1 MNEFIGDNKEV
12 LSFCASVLGIF
23 LSLAFG
29 GILSWRQRICLDYE
43 SRRDV
48 AINILRDRFVQ
59 RTSNHYLDVADER
72 KRQKTAV
79 EEIYKRP
86 QQQHLIQDLARDLE
100 DQNRVK
106 RLFRWLAFASQA
118 SFGFLWVAIIVVILG
133 IAILWVSPPLAVWVT
148 WAVALGLL
156 LLGFIASVSAMWAL
170 DGRFF
175 QLVHRII
182 EPEGE

>member
-1 MNEFIGDNKEV
+1 MIQFIVDNKEI
-12 LSFCASVLGIF
+12 LSFCGSALGIL

-29 GILSWRQRICLDYE
+29 GVLSWRQKICLDYE

-48 AINILRDRFVQ
+48 AISILRDRYVQ
-59 RTSNHYLDVADER
+59 RASNHYSDVAEER

-86 QQQHLIQDLARDLE
+86 EQQQLIRELARDLE

-106 RLFRWLAFASQA
+106 RLFRWLGQASQA
-118 SFGFLWVAIIVVILG
+118 SFGFLWAAIIVIVIGL
-133 IAILWVSPPLAVWVT
+133 ATLWVNPPFFVWVI
-148 WAVALGLL
+148 WAV
-156 LLGFIASVSAMWAL
+156 LLGALLIGVIVSVTVMWAL

-175 QLVHRII
+175 RLVHRII

>member
-1 MNEFIGDNKEV
+1 MNQLFIDHKEI
-12 LSFCASVLGIF
+12 LIFCVSALGIL

-29 GILSWRQRICLDYE
+29 GILSWRHKICLEYE

-59 RTSNHYLDVADER
+59 RTSDHYADIADEL
-72 KRQKTAV
+72 RQDQAAV
-79 EEIYKRP
+79 EEIYKRCE
-86 QQQHLIQDLARDLE
+86 QQTLIRELAKDLE

-106 RLFRWLAFASQA
+106 RIFRWLDMASLA
-118 SFGFLWVAIIVVILG
+118 SFGCLWGAIVVVLIGVLS
-133 IAILWVSPPLAVWVT
+133 IWIKPPFSLVVT
-148 WAVALGLL
+148 WSSLLGLL
-156 LLGFIASVSAMWAL
+156 MTGFVSSVTIMFIL

-175 QLVHRII
+175 RLVHRVI

>member
-1 MNEFIGDNKEV
+1 MIQFIEDNKEV
-12 LSFCASVLGIF
+12 LSFCVSALGIL

-29 GILSWRQRICLDYE
+29 GILSWRHKICLEYE

-59 RTSNHYLDVADER
+59 RTSSHYLHIAEELR
-72 KRQKTAV
+72 GQETAV

-86 QQQHLIQDLARDLE
+86 EQQQLIRQLGEDLE
-100 DQNRVK
+100 DGNRVR
-106 RLFRWLAFASQA
+106 RLFSWLVLASQT
-118 SFGFLWVAIIVVILG
+118 SFGLLWGAIILVVAA
-133 IAILWVSPPLAVWVT
+133 IAILWTTPPPFVWIAWGV
-148 WAVALGLL
+148 VLGVL
-156 LLGFIASVSAMWAL
+156 LLGFVMSVSAMWAL

-175 QLVHRII
+175 RLVHRII

>member
-1 MNEFIGDNKEV
+1 MIQFFADNKDI
-12 LSFCASVLGIF
+12 LTFCIAVLGVL

-29 GILSWRQRICLDYE
+29 GILSWRQKICLDYE

-59 RTSNHYLDVADER
+59 RTSNHYSNVASEVTSQNR
-72 KRQKTAV
+72 AV

-86 QQQHLIQDLARDLE
+86 ENQKLIRELGHDLE

-106 RLFRWLAFASQA
+106 RLFRWLVFASQA
-118 SFGFLWVAIIVVILG
+118 SFGFLWGAIILVIVR
-133 IAILWVSPPLAVWVT
+133 IATLWLTPSFVACVIWVSLLA
-148 WAVALGLL
+148 GLL
-156 LLGFIASVSAMWAL
+156 SGFVLSVTVMWIL

-175 QLVHRII
+175 PLVHRII

>member
-1 MNEFIGDNKEV
+1 MSQFIVDNKEI
-12 LSFCASVLGIF
+12 LSFCASALGIL

-29 GILSWRQRICLDYE
+29 GILSWRHKICLEYE

-48 AINILRDRFVQ
+48 AINILRDRYVQ
-59 RTSNHYLDVADER
+59 RTSNHFADVAEEHER
-72 KRQKTAV
+72 KETPV

-86 QQQHLIQDLARDLE
+86 EQQQLIRELGRDLE
-100 DQNRVK
+100 DQNRVR
-106 RLFRWLAFASQA
+106 RLFRWLAAASQA
-118 SFGFLWVAIIVVILG
+118 SFGFVWAAIVVVVLG
-133 IAILWVSPPLAVWVT
+133 IAILWINPPFFVWVT
-148 WAVALGLL
+148 WAVILGVLV
-156 LLGFIASVSAMWAL
+156 LGFVACVTAMWIL

>member
-1 MNEFIGDNKEV
+1 MTQFIVDNKDV
-12 LSFCASVLGIF
+12 LYFCASVLGIL

-29 GILSWRQRICLDYE
+29 GILSWRHKICLDYE

-59 RTSNHYLDVADER
+59 RTSDHYSDVADER
-72 KRQKTAV
+72 RRQKTAV
-79 EEIYKRP
+79 EEIYSRP
-86 QQQHLIQDLARDLE
+86 EQQQLIREIGRDLE

-106 RLFRWLAFASQA
+106 RLFRWLVLASQA
-118 SFGFLWVAIIVVILG
+118 SFGFLWAAIIVVLSG
-133 IAILWVSPPLAVWVT
+133 IPVLWLAPPSFVWII
-148 WAVALGLL
+148 WAVLLGVL
-156 LLGFIASVSAMWAL
+156 LLGFVASVSGMWVL

-182 EPEGE
+182 KPEGE

>member
-1 MNEFIGDNKEV
+1 MNQFIGENKEV
-12 LSFCASVLGIF
+12 LSFCASVLGIL

-86 QQQHLIQDLARDLE
+86 QQQDLIRELARDLE
-100 DQNRVK
+100 AQNRVK
-106 RLFRWLAFASQA
+106 RLFRGLALASQA
-118 SFGFLWVAIIVVILG
+118 SFGFLWVAIIVVIIG
-133 IAILWVSPPLAVWVT
+133 IAILWFSLPFAVWVV
-148 WAVALGLL
+148 WAVVLGLL
-156 LLGFIASVSAMWAL
+156 LLGFVVSVSALWAL
-170 DGRFF
+170 DGRYF

>member
-1 MNEFIGDNKEV
+1 MMQFIVDNKEV
-12 LSFCASVLGIF
+12 LSFCMSALGIL

-29 GILSWRQRICLDYE
+29 GVLSWRHKICLDYE

-59 RTSNHYLDVADER
+59 RTSNHYSEVADER
-72 KRQKTAV
+72 RRQKTAV
-79 EEIYKRP
+79 EEIYRRP
-86 QQQHLIQDLARDLE
+86 GQQQLIRELGRDLE

-106 RLFRWLAFASQA
+106 RLFRWLALASQI
-118 SFGFLWVAIIVVILG
+118 SFGCLWGAIITVCVG
-133 IAILWVSPPLAVWVT
+133 IAIVW
-148 WAVALGLL
+148 ANPVAFVWIIWGLILGLL
-156 LLGFIASVSAMWAL
+156 VLGFVASVSAMWAL